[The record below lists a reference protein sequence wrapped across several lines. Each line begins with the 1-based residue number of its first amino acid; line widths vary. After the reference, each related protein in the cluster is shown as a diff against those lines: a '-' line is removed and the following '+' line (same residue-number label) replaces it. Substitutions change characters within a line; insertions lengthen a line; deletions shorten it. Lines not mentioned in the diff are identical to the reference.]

1 MIEVGFDWDDGN
13 WPKCGKHGLTKEEI
27 ELAFR
32 QLLAVTKDR
41 LHSEAENRSV
51 AVTTLP
57 DGRHVFIV
65 FTLRLL
71 AGRLAIRPI
80 SARPMRQREIEGF
93 LDDQEKAP
101 RPSDG

>member
-1 MIEVGFDWDDGN
+1 MRQAWAHKGR
-13 WPKCGKHGLTKEEI
+13 EI
-27 ELAFR
+27 EQAFE

-41 LHSEAENRSV
+41 LHSDAEHRSI

-71 AGRLAIRPI
+71 DGRLAIRPI
-80 SARPMRQREIEGF
+80 SARPMREREIEGF
-93 LDDQEKAP
+93 LDDKEKTPPPAN
-101 RPSDG
+101 G